1 MARWSDI
8 VGDEVAEHCSIETID
23 DHRLIVQCDSTAW
36 FKQLQLLLPRL
47 ERTIAEAVGEG
58 VVQQVILR
66 PPASP
71 SWKKG
76 RFIGARTGS
85 SRYLRLVSE
94 RVTGHSLKNGYISRI
109 IPVSDSSS

>member
-76 RFIGARTGS
+76 RLSVPGRGPRDTYA
-85 SRYLRLVSE
+85 
-94 RVTGHSLKNGYISRI
+94 
-109 IPVSDSSS
+109 